1 MGKQPKK
8 MKTNRAMSAETQER
22 RRKCEQGLRRKAE
35 PKFWDKWGEP
45 ILTGFILFLFC
56 SLMYSSWFG
65 GGKKLSA
72 IDVNDEVRIEFINN
86 MDLGFSLDANPF
98 FEGRNLQNAQDMA
111 NNLLSQ
117 DKKVGKCNLEGGEA
131 LKEEYNFYKRYPSCR
146 FDKTLTFGESLGYA
160 EVASA
165 VYEERECAGSQGTS
179 SFVPSVSYITRCD
192 KKNLGKKGGAVK
204 ELLHFMKETGTIDGT
219 CMDQLELGGDACPK
233 STEVNECAR
242 KKIKEYCM
250 LDKREMIQQEIMT
263 NGPVISV
270 IPGSLNFLTYKRGVL
285 RLDENSKKVGGNFVV
300 KLVGWQKK
308 KDIMVWVVDP
318 MFGTGYGDNGL
329 VYVSM
334 ENEEEF
340 GEVALSMRLFE
351 EAVSEGEMESEVAG
365 ETDQAEKGSD

>member
-8 MKTNRAMSAETQER
+8 MKTNRPMSAETEER
-22 RRKCEQGLRRKAE
+22 RRKCEKGLRRKAE

-72 IDVNDEVRIEFINN
+72 IEVNDEVRIEYINN
-86 MDLGFSLDANPF
+86 MDLGFTLDANPF

-117 DKKVGKCNLEGGEA
+117 DKKVGKCGLEGAESVR
-131 LKEEYNFYKRYPSCR
+131 EEYNFYKRYPSCR

-160 EVASA
+160 EVTSA

-179 SFVPSVSYITRCD
+179 SFVPSVSYMARCD

-204 ELLHFMKETGTIDGT
+204 ELLHFMKETGTVDGT
-219 CMDQLELGGDACPK
+219 CMDQLELEGDACPK
-233 STEVNECAR
+233 SSEVSLCAR

-263 NGPVISV
+263 NGPVVTV

-300 KLVGWQKK
+300 KLVGWQKR
-308 KDIMVWVVDP
+308 KDINVWVVDP
-318 MFGTGYGDNGL
+318 MFGTGYGDGGL
-329 VYVSM
+329 VYVAM

-340 GEVALSMRLFE
+340 GEVALSMRLIE
-351 EAVSEGEMESEVAG
+351 EAVGEGAEGEMEG
-365 ETDQAEKGSD
+365 EAEQETKEEA